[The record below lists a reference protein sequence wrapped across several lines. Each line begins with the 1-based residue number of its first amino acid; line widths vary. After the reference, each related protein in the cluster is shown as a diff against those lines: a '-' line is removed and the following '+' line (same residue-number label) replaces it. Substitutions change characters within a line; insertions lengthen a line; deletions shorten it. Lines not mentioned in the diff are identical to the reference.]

1 MMDIKINA
9 CLNKGEVVSPNKE
22 GVLVVDTGALPIS
35 AFEGMTNQDE
45 IVKKSISLGH
55 VDHHTIDMLPA
66 MAKQP
71 KKCAT
76 RMVVDYFDDILK
88 YCREHNV
95 KEIQIHKDS
104 DMDAI
109 TAAYL
114 LQKGLQNGKLPKC
127 AEQMATI
134 VNKVDYAEYNL
145 PIDKYISSFPGCITA
160 IYGASGAEKAAD
172 IKSRQAWGEFA
183 QLDNNILPEVFK
195 VYDILAERMEK
206 NIPFDLNKLDI
217 KAFIENNP
225 KTDETI
231 KKHLAEGLDQTK
243 QAQLQFEKDIET
255 AKIVKFNFHNPETQR
270 TEEGQIV
277 IVESKAPLTTTNLGY
292 ARFGKNTVMAVFAG
306 EPRKNG
312 DFFDIG
318 IAPESADIMGGVM
331 KDIAF
336 EINKSEAAERLKAQK
351 ELQTLEQLPTLNDE
365 QKSLLEKHQ
374 KMFAELKAL
383 KDEGKERPGHPGG
396 DLPGIDNIDPTPV
409 VARNTLVPASHH
421 TLMTAEKFKKVMTN
435 YAAKTKM
442 NIAALS
448 NNAGRDE

>member
-1 MMDIKINA
+1 M
-9 CLNKGEVVSPNKE
+9 
-22 GVLVVDTGALPIS
+22 
-35 AFEGMTNQDE
+35 
-45 IVKKSISLGH
+45 
-55 VDHHTIDMLPA
+55 
-66 MAKQP
+66 
-71 KKCAT
+71 
-76 RMVVDYFDDILK
+76 
-88 YCREHNV
+88 
-95 KEIQIHKDS
+95 
-104 DMDAI
+104 
-109 TAAYL
+109 
-114 LQKGLQNGKLPKC
+114 
-127 AEQMATI
+127 
-134 VNKVDYAEYNL
+134 
-145 PIDKYISSFPGCITA
+145 
-160 IYGASGAEKAAD
+160 
-172 IKSRQAWGEFA
+172 
-183 QLDNNILPEVFK
+183 
-195 VYDILAERMEK
+195 
-206 NIPFDLNKLDI
+206 
-217 KAFIENNP
+217 
-225 KTDETI
+225 
-231 KKHLAEGLDQTK
+231 
-243 QAQLQFEKDIET
+243 
-255 AKIVKFNFHNPETQR
+255 PETQR